1 MEKLTPNQER
11 PTNMDNKEIK
21 KVKYKKS
28 AKLSVQFKLSQ
39 LKGENLRLQW
49 EEKAFKK
56 NGNWN
61 NEIQAEIY
69 AKKLLVRG
77 FINFLKDLQD
87 NCDLA

>member
-1 MEKLTPNQER
+1 MNDQAINQGG
-11 PTNMDNKEIK
+11 K
-21 KVKYKKS
+21 KVKFKKS
-28 AKLSVQFKLSQ
+28 AKLAVQFKLSK

-77 FINFLKDLQD
+77 FINFLKDLQ
-87 NCDLA
+87 NNSDLN

>member
-1 MEKLTPNQER
+1 MN
-11 PTNMDNKEIK
+11 DKEIQ
-21 KVKYKKS
+21 KVQYKKS
-28 AKLSVQFKLSQ
+28 AKLAVQFKLSK

-49 EEKAFKK
+49 EEKALKK

-77 FINFLKDLQD
+77 FINFLKDLQ
-87 NCDLA
+87 NNSDLN